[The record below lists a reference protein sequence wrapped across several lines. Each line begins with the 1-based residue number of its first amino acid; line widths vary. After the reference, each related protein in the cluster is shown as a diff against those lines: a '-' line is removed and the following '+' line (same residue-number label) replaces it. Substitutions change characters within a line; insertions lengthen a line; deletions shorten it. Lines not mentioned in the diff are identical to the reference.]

1 MEKISENKKRWLLLF
16 GIAPF
21 LLFGGFKMYFREAQ
35 NDLIS
40 SFSYPYKK
48 FPVGLDTTDYSGN
61 VIIDTAYH
69 KIPPFSF
76 KNQFGQVITNEAYK
90 NKIYIADF
98 FFTSCAYQCPKMTKQ
113 MKRLQDEFIHDDRI
127 MFASF
132 SIDPTRDSVQ
142 KLNLYAKDYG
152 VIPGKWNL
160 LTGDKEEI
168 YKLAKKGFYLSAIDN
183 NEDDNSDIIH
193 SDRFVI
199 VDPEGSIRG
208 FHVGTDENSVNHLK
222 GDLALLLIEYK
233 KK

>member
-1 MEKISENKKRWLLLF
+1 MNKNINKKKRWILLL

-21 LLFGGFKMYFREAQ
+21 LLMGAFKMYFRDAQ

-40 SFSYPYKK
+40 SFKYPSKK
-48 FPVGLDTTDYSGN
+48 FPTGLDTLNYNDN
-61 VIIDTAYH
+61 LVVDTAYH
-69 KIPPFSF
+69 KIPSFSF
-76 KNQFGQVITNEAYK
+76 TNQFGQTITNEAYK

-127 MFASF
+127 MFVSF
-132 SIDPTRDSVQ
+132 SIDPARDSVQ
-142 KLNLYAKDYG
+142 KLKEYAKDYG

-168 YKLAKKGFYLSAIDN
+168 YALAKKGFYLSAI
-183 NEDDNSDIIH
+183 EDSSKVESDIIH

-199 VDPEGSIRG
+199 VDPEGHIRG
-208 FHVGTDENSVNHLK
+208 FHIGTNTESVNHLK
-222 GDLALLLIEYK
+222 GDLALLLVEYK

>member
-1 MEKISENKKRWLLLF
+1 MEKKNYSKQWVLLMA
-16 GIAPF
+16 IAPF
-21 LLFGGFKMYFREAQ
+21 LLFGGFKMYFRDAQ

-48 FPVGLDTTDYSGN
+48 FPIGLDTIDYNGN
-61 VIIDTAYH
+61 KIVDSLYH
-69 KIPPFSF
+69 SIPEFTF
-76 KNQFGQVITNEAYK
+76 KNQFGQTITNEAYK
-90 NKIYIADF
+90 NKIYIVDF

-132 SIDPTRDSVQ
+132 SIDPKRDSVP
-142 KLNLYAKDYG
+142 KLKQYAEDYG

-160 LTGDKEEI
+160 LTGNKEEI
-168 YKLAKKGFYLSAIDN
+168 YSLAKEGFYLSAKE
-183 NEDDNSDIIH
+183 NEAEAGDIIH

-199 VDPEGSIRG
+199 VDPNGNIRG
-208 FHVGTDENSVNHLK
+208 FHVGTDESAVNHLK
-222 GDLALLLIEYK
+222 GDLALLLMEYK